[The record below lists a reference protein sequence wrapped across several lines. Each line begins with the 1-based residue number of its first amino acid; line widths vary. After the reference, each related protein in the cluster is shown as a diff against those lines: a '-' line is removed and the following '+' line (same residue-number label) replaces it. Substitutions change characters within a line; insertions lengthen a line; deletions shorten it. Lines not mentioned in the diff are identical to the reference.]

1 MAKHIG
7 NVIESADCEHNTL
20 ASLFSCVSALCV
32 ALLTPDTGIVANV
45 GKHGVSYARSAH

>member
-7 NVIESADCEHNTL
+7 TVTESADCEHNTL

-32 ALLTPDTGIVANV
+32 ALLAPDTGTVANI
-45 GKHGVSYARSAH
+45 GKHGVSYARNSR